1 VTLDGNTATIASI
14 SDLPK
19 PADLA
24 YNVTLYDVQSLSVG
38 DHTLDV
44 ALLDY
49 TLSNGTT
56 VGSLIRFDAAAV
68 NDTSPSAVSP
78 SPSGAGET
86 STPTAIAPTP
96 SGGASHPRSVI
107 LRCIAIVKV

>member
-1 VTLDGNTATIASI
+1 MTLDGNTATIASI
-14 SDLPK
+14 SNLPR

-78 SPSGAGET
+78 SPSGAGT
-86 STPTAIAPTP
+86 STPTANTPAPSASG
-96 SGGASHPRSVI
+96 SGGASHSR
-107 LRCIAIVKV
+107 